1 MRPDKSVVIVY
12 LNDSLLDVHSL
23 IISKSICGRL
33 VLRAGLI
40 DTILSQNENSAFL
53 SDCEIQGTQILP
65 EDLTGFIQNSEV
77 KVIYLILNSDERINE
92 VLELCEKN
100 KYWFS
105 MILSTLYQIPEPK
118 HEMTPKQS
126 YMFDDYEEIK
136 SEFLGSV
143 FYCDY
148 EIGYSRRDWLVSIDE
163 VQSVGGNGLILAEKH
178 HLEILT
184 RLGLKHKYGS

>member
-12 LNDSLLDVHSL
+12 LNESLHDVHSL

-33 VLRAGLI
+33 VLRASLI
-40 DTILSQNENSAFL
+40 NTILSQNENSSFL
-53 SDCEIQGTQILP
+53 SDCGIQGTENLP
-65 EDLTGFIQNSEV
+65 EDLIDFIQISEK
-77 KVIYLILNSDERINE
+77 KVVYLILSRHERINE
-92 VLELCEKN
+92 VLELCERS
-100 KYWFS
+100 KYIFS
-105 MILSTLYQIPEPK
+105 MILSTLYQIPEPR

-126 YMFDDYEEIK
+126 YMFEDYEEIQT
-136 SEFLGSV
+136 EFLGSV

-148 EIGYSRRDWLVSIDE
+148 EIGYSRRDWLVGIDE

-178 HLEILT
+178 HVEILT